1 MFSYTN
7 LDVRL
12 IHLYNHYLHHK
23 SYSTEYNVHLSMKSH
38 TRRNNVLHPLEM
50 KCLKTFGF
58 ISNMS
63 RYHPFNSIQFNSIQ
77 FKSNIIL
84 SRRHFSMSRGNC
96 SYTRKFFLATWKAN
110 LGEKDIAGSC
120 RIEKGQYCRFLCN
133 FLYMQVVVWPAVWLF
148 CKLGASCSKDD

>member
-23 SYSTEYNVHLSMKSH
+23 SYSTEYIVHLSTKSH

-63 RYHPFNSIQFNSIQ
+63 RHHPFNSIDQIQ
-77 FKSNIIL
+77 YNFIHIIFGDDMCTFYNFL
-84 SRRHFSMSRGNC
+84 LVKICALIFSMSQVAVTQGNFSC
-96 SYTRKFFLATWKAN
+96 NPQRKF
-110 LGEKDIAGSC
+110 G
-120 RIEKGQYCRFLCN
+120 
-133 FLYMQVVVWPAVWLF
+133 
-148 CKLGASCSKDD
+148 